1 MQSSNR
7 AARARRNLRR
17 GLAITAALPLMLVA
31 AGCAS
36 GTTSGGAAPE
46 PTTTGSANTA
56 AACGVLPDVAPADPD
71 GVVAALP
78 AEVQPFY
85 NGNPYPTLASH
96 WADWAPEGPLTV
108 AYVSLPMLNAWSVSA
123 KTQME
128 ESFAAAKADG
138 LVEGE
143 LLEFIMSDPA
153 NMTPAE
159 QIGLYEE
166 AVRQGADLIYL
177 VPLSGEAIAAS
188 VDAAAEQGIPT
199 ITQNGYVPSDKAVN
213 WGVNPYLDSGAPAA
227 EVLGQLDGTGNVM
240 VVRGVIGLAPD
251 TYGAAAIESVLA
263 NCPDITVLGEVEGG
277 FNPPAAKTAVQ
288 QFLASH
294 PQQLDAV
301 LQVGVMGQGVYQA
314 LFESGR
320 TPIAKVSDTG
330 ASAGSLA
337 GWAEA
342 IERQSDYTTA
352 GSGGTGRQQVEMLFE
367 IGMRMAAGEGVK
379 VSNLTYASPLLTNDS
394 FGEWMLPG
402 ADLNSP
408 DETAAGA
415 PLMSAQEFDA
425 FFTNPGQLASR

>member
-1 MQSSNR
+1 MRSTNQ
-7 AARARRNLRR
+7 AAPARRTLRR
-17 GLAITAALPLMLVA
+17 GLAMTAALPLMLAA

-36 GTTSGGAAPE
+36 GTTSGGGQPD
-46 PTTTGSANTA
+46 PTTTDAAVTT
-56 AACGVLPDVAPADPD
+56 AACGTLPDIAPADPE
-71 GVVAALP
+71 GAIASLA

-85 NGNPYPTLASH
+85 NGNPYPTLPSY

-123 KTQME
+123 KAQME
-128 ESFAAAKADG
+128 ESFAEAKAAG

-227 EVLGQLDGTGNVM
+227 EILGQLDGTGNV
-240 VVRGVIGLAPD
+240 VIVRGVIGLATD
-251 TYGAAAIESVLA
+251 TYGYAAIESVLA
-263 NCPDITVLGEVEGG
+263 NCPNVTVLGEVEGG
-277 FNPPAAKTAVQ
+277 FNPPAAKTALQ

-342 IERQSDYTTA
+342 IERQPDYTAA
-352 GSGGTGRQQVEMLFE
+352 GTGGTGRQQVALLFE

-394 FGEWMLPG
+394 FGEWMLAG

-408 DETAAGA
+408 DETADGA
-415 PLMSAQEFDA
+415 PLMSEQELDA
-425 FFTNPGQLASR
+425 FFTNPGLLASR